1 MHEKT
6 GALLTGFLCI
16 LLAPGWI
23 LAQPGSEP
31 VFELGEIVVKG
42 QKTGVEDIAINH
54 EMEQEEIAATGS
66 KTLAQALGFAP
77 GITVTRGS
85 KNEPE
90 ISIHGFGT
98 EKSLFL
104 IDGIPFYETY
114 YGKLNL
120 DQIPAEM
127 ISKIEITKNAP
138 SVLYGANTQIAVIN
152 VVTIKGTEDPTFSF
166 TQEIGENGTYRTALS
181 HGNQVR
187 KVNYWLSYSRRETDG
202 FRMSDDFDPEPAT
215 PARPFMGDPVV
226 TEDGGFRNNADS
238 EQDAFWGRV
247 GITPSQHSEY
257 FVSMHMMQAERG
269 NPFQTDEYK
278 VFPSKGDDAGFSNFR
293 RFKNYDDWGIDF
305 SGRQNIV
312 SWLTLRGK
320 LFYHEHEDDY
330 VFYAGPGLTE
340 KIATSTYDDRYVG
353 GSMIAD
359 IDPAAWYTG
368 HISVHYKQDIHKDR
382 AGANLPFN
390 ELESYIGSVGTEH
403 EFFSDNGLTAVIGAS
418 YDWFEVNDAEET
430 VFDENDLFAG
440 QMDLDD
446 TDTSAEFNPMAG
458 LNWQFTDTTR
468 VYGSVAKKTRFPTLN
483 QLYSGNSGNP
493 NLDSEQSINY
503 TLGVQRTFAGVFH
516 LRVEGFYHD
525 ISDWISRDY
534 KEDDFRDDVY
544 INVEDV
550 EMKGA
555 EIGLSYTPIPDLSA
569 SIDYTYNNAE
579 NKSAIA
585 VTEKVAGVP
594 ENKFVIGVDG
604 LIPWINARLNLRGI
618 YVDKIYED
626 LPTPAKPAEEMT
638 NTKDYFTVNGR
649 ISKQITEKL
658 TAWLECENLF
668 DKDYESEIGF
678 PAPGRNAIA
687 GLKASF

>member
-1 MHEKT
+1 MYYKT
-6 GALLTGFLCI
+6 RALLIGFLCI
-16 LLAPGWI
+16 LINPGWI

-31 VFELGEIVVKG
+31 GFELGEIVVKG
-42 QKTGVEDIAINH
+42 QKTGVEDIAINQ
-54 EMEQEEIAATGS
+54 EMDQEEIAATGS
-66 KTLAQALGFAP
+66 KTLAQALNFVP

-152 VVTIKGTEDPTFSF
+152 VVTKKGTKDPSFSF
-166 TQEIGENGTYRTALS
+166 TEEIGENDTHRTALS
-181 HGNQVR
+181 HGNQVG
-187 KVNYWLSYSRRETDG
+187 KVNYWLNYSRRETDG
-202 FRMSDDFDPEPAT
+202 FRMSDDFDPEPAE

-226 TEDGGFRNNADS
+226 TENGGFRNNADL
-238 EQDAFWGRV
+238 EQNSFWGRV
-247 GITPSQHSEY
+247 GITPSETSEY
-257 FVSMHMMQAERG
+257 FVSIHMMQSEKG
-269 NPFQTDEYK
+269 MPFQTDRYR
-278 VFPSKGDDAGFSNFR
+278 VFPSRGDDAGFSNFS
-293 RFKNYDDWGIDF
+293 RFENYDDWGIDL
-305 SGRQNIV
+305 SGRQDLL
-312 SWLTLRGK
+312 SWLSLRGK
-320 LFYHEHEDDY
+320 LFYHEHKDDY
-330 VFYAGPGLTE
+330 VSYADPDLTE
-340 KIATSTYDDRYVG
+340 EIATSTFEDSYAG

-359 IDPAAWYTG
+359 IDPADWYTG
-368 HISVHYKQDIHKDR
+368 HFSLHYKQDIHKDR
-382 AGANLPFN
+382 AGKNLPFN
-390 ELESYIGSVGTEH
+390 EFKSYTGSVGTEH
-403 EFFSDNGLTAVIGAS
+403 EFFFDSGLTAVIGAS

-430 VFDENDLFAG
+430 LFDEDDMFEG

-458 LNWQFTDTTR
+458 LSWQFADTTR
-468 VYGSVAKKTRFPTLN
+468 VYSSVAKKTRFPTLN
-483 QLYSGNSGNP
+483 QLYSGDSGNP
-493 NLDSEQSINY
+493 DLDAEQSINY

-534 KEDDFRDDVY
+534 QEEDFRDDVY

-555 EIGLSYTPIPDLSA
+555 EIGVKYTPIPDLSA
-569 SIDYTYNNAE
+569 SIDYTYNDAE

-604 LIPWINARLNLRGI
+604 RIPWINARLNLRGI

-626 LPTPAKPAEEMT
+626 LPSPADPAREVT
-638 NTKDYFTVNGR
+638 NTEDYFTVNGR

-668 DKDYESEIGF
+668 DKDYESETGF
-678 PAPGRNAIA
+678 PSPGRNAIA
-687 GLKASF
+687 GLKARF